1 MKIFLLI
8 FPVILVYLKRTPSEN
23 ASSLKNI
30 ENAKLFPFQAL
41 HGGSVT
47 INATVVLLLRIG
59 APWSATVLLLYQWR
73 TEKGWLG
80 MPDLYA
86 WSNWQCPHWCL
97 CNFETSL
104 FNRLD
109 YKLAIKKTCWESILI
124 PLLSVG
130 CVWFICS
137 GFALK
142 QHFGWEKVG
151 LLVCATCTPS

>member
-59 APWSATVLLLYQWR
+59 APWSATVLLLYQ
-73 TEKGWLG
+73 
-80 MPDLYA
+80 
-86 WSNWQCPHWCL
+86 
-97 CNFETSL
+97 
-104 FNRLD
+104 
-109 YKLAIKKTCWESILI
+109 
-124 PLLSVG
+124 
-130 CVWFICS
+130 
-137 GFALK
+137 
-142 QHFGWEKVG
+142 
-151 LLVCATCTPS
+151 